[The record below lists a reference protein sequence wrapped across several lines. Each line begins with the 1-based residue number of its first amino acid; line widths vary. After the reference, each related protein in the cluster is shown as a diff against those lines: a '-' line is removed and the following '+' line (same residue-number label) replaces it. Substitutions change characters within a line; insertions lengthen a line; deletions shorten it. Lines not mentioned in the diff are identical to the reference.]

1 MKPTDAE
8 RAYAQ
13 LKRKIIEAQMPPGSV
28 ISESQLMEEFELGR
42 TPIREAIK
50 QLQMEN
56 LVMVTPRKGMFVTDI
71 AVTDLLQI
79 FEVRIELEAFA
90 TALAVHRITENEI
103 LELENLA
110 VAYQNADH
118 SDKDLLID
126 LDGQFHSMIAKAT
139 HNKFLIKELEYYYS
153 LSLRIWHIALSY
165 AKPEEIDVDAHIEI
179 LKAIK
184 ARNVE
189 KAGQRMR
196 KHVQDFHKTIKQ
208 NI

>member
-28 ISESQLMEEFELGR
+28 ISESQLMEEFALGR

-56 LVMVTPRKGMFVTDI
+56 LVMVTPRKGMFVADI

-90 TALAVHRITENEI
+90 TALAVQRITENEI
-103 LELENLA
+103 IDLEDLA
-110 VAYQNADH
+110 IAYQNADQ

-126 LDGQFHSMIAKAT
+126 LDSQFHSLIAKAT
-139 HNKFLIKELEYYYS
+139 HNNFLIKELEYYYS

-165 AKPEEIDVDAHIEI
+165 AEPEEIDVDAHIEI

-184 ARNVE
+184 ARDIV

-208 NI
+208 YI